1 MIFLMIEADRAII
14 HVDMDAFYAAV
25 EQLDFPALRGKP
37 VIVGGDPSG
46 RGVVS
51 TASYEARKFGPHS
64 AMPMAQA
71 IRLCPQA
78 IVRPVRMKRYV
89 EVSRQI
95 QEIFHQFTP
104 LVEPLSLDEAFLDVT
119 GSRLLFGEASAIA
132 AQIKKRIRDETQLT
146 ASVGVAPNKFLAK
159 LASDLDKPDGTVI
172 VETADIQRILDP
184 LPVRRMWGIGRV
196 TEQICLHNNLRT
208 VGDLRRLTEARLVD
222 LLGEYGESL
231 YRLSRGIDDRPVV
244 PDSAAKSVGTE
255 STFPQDVIDRRELH
269 RYFAAQVDEV
279 SWRLRRAGIEA
290 ATMTLKL
297 RFPDF
302 KTITRAE
309 SFDPPSA
316 LFAEL
321 WEVADQLFAQHVA
334 SHDKPIRLLGITASN
349 LRPAGTG
356 QGVLFSPTDH
366 GRHAAVDQV
375 GDQIRRRFGYD
386 AFQRGGALKPNTD
399 E

>member
-1 MIFLMIEADRAII
+1 MSEADRAII
-14 HVDMDAFYAAV
+14 HVDMDAFYAAI
-25 EQLDFPALRGKP
+25 EQLDVPALRGKP

-95 QEIFHQFTP
+95 REIFHEFTP
-104 LVEPLSLDEAFLDVT
+104 RVEPLSLDEAFLDVT
-119 GSRLLFGEASAIA
+119 GSRRLFGEAPAIA
-132 AQIKKRIRDETQLT
+132 AQIKQRIRDETHLT

-172 VETADIQRILDP
+172 VETSDVQRLLDP
-184 LPVRRMWGIGRV
+184 LPVRRMWGIGKV
-196 TEQICLHNNLRT
+196 TEQTCLRNGLRT
-208 VGDLRRLTEARLVD
+208 VGDLRRLSEQRLVE
-222 LLGEYGESL
+222 LFGEYGESL

-255 STFPQDVIDRRELH
+255 STFPQDVVDRRELI
-269 RYFAAQVDEV
+269 RTFAAQVDEV

-290 ATMTLKL
+290 ATVTLKL
-297 RFPDF
+297 RFSDF

-309 SFDPPSA
+309 SFKPPSA

-321 WEVADQLFAQHVA
+321 WEVADRLFGLHVA

-349 LRPAGTG
+349 LRSAGTG
-356 QGVLFSPTDH
+356 QGLLFSQTDH
-366 GRHAAVDQV
+366 KRHAAVDQV

-386 AFQRGGALKPNTD
+386 AFQRGGALKPSAD